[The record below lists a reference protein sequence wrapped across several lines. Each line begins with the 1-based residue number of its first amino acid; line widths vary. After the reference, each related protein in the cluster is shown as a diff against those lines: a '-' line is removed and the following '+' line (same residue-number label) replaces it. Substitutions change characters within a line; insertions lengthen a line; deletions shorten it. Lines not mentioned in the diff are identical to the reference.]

1 MQLVKYESTKLVV
14 MQACVKYLLMSESKE
29 EMQDR
34 FRKEFE
40 NIWPGDFLNYF
51 KEKILP
57 KVRFYSSV
65 ALAHVH
71 LY

>member
-1 MQLVKYESTKLVV
+1 MFIST
-14 MQACVKYLLMSESKE
+14 E

-57 KVRFYSSV
+57 NVGFYSSV

>member
-1 MQLVKYESTKLVV
+1 MFIST
-14 MQACVKYLLMSESKE
+14 E

-34 FRKEFE
+34 FRKEFK
-40 NIWPGDFLNYF
+40 NIWLGDFLNYL

-57 KVRFYSSV
+57 KVRFYASE
-65 ALAHVH
+65 ALPHVH

>member
-1 MQLVKYESTKLVV
+1 MFIST
-14 MQACVKYLLMSESKE
+14 E

-51 KEKILP
+51 KEKILL
-57 KVRFYSSV
+57 KVGFYLS
-65 ALAHVH
+65 
-71 LY
+71 